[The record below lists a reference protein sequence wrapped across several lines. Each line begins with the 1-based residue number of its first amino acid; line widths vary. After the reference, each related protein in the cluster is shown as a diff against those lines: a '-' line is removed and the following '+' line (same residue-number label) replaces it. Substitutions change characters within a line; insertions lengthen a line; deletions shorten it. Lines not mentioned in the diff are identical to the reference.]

1 MIRGTRI
8 LMGDEAVDYRQTIDQ
23 LCGVAMKAGYQ
34 EVVIPSLWEQKTFI
48 DKAGEEVCGQM
59 YAFQDKKK
67 RNICL
72 IPEVTAIIQEQY
84 KNEWSKS
91 LPKPVRVFYVQRC
104 YRYEK
109 PQKGRYREFTQ
120 FGVECLG
127 DDGDPR
133 STQLMK
139 GLLSR
144 MLATVL
150 VSGWKVR
157 DGVTRGLNYYTEDG
171 FEAEVDLL
179 GKQKQ
184 VAGGGRYAEG
194 VGFAIGID
202 RLLLARQLSSDGR

>member
-1 MIRGTRI
+1 
-8 LMGDEAVDYRQTIDQ
+8 MGDEAVDYRQIIDQ
-23 LCGVAMKAGYQ
+23 LRSVAVDAGYQ

-59 YAFQDKKK
+59 YTFKDKKE
-67 RNICL
+67 RDICL

-84 KNEWSKS
+84 RNEWSKS
-91 LPKPVRVFYVQRC
+91 LPKPVKVFYVQRC

-127 DDGDPR
+127 DEGDPS

-139 GLLSR
+139 WLLSK
-144 MLATVL
+144 MLATVM
-150 VSGWKVR
+150 VGGWKVE
-157 DGVTRGLNYYTEDG
+157 DGVERGLNYYTEDG
-171 FEAEVDLL
+171 FEANVESL
-179 GKQKQ
+179 GAQKQ
-184 VAGGGRYAEG
+184 VAGGGRYDEG

-202 RLLLARQLSSDGR
+202 RILLARQLNGV